1 MSTNHTIFLTVEG
14 NIYGCGKGSAG
25 QLGSKNKCLCV
36 TCCPSLV
43 FEGGEDNPVVD
54 IVVGD
59 GFSAFV
65 TDKKVYCSLP
75 GMTNNRQGGL
85 DPYLWEIWTPAD
97 GRRRIF

>member
-14 NIYGCGKGSAG
+14 NIYGCGQGSTG
-25 QLGSKNKCLCV
+25 QLGSKNKCLVV
-36 TCCPSLV
+36 TPSLV

-75 GMTNNRQGGL
+75 GMTNNRQRGL
-85 DPYLWEIWTPAD
+85 DPYLWKIWTPAG
-97 GRRRIF
+97 GRRRNF